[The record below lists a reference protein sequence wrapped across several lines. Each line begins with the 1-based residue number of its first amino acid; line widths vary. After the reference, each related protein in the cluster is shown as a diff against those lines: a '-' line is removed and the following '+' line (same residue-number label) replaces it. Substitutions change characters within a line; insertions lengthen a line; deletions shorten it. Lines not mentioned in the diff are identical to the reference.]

1 MQSVN
6 ENINAETIN
15 NEIRVIV
22 FIPTYNDFKNLQ
34 NIVNEVHEHHP
45 SYEILV
51 IDDGSLES
59 KKLPDDCYSVRLPV
73 NLGLGVL
80 TNIAFDFALHNEYD
94 IMIRLD
100 GDGQHPV
107 SSIGDLIDNIKGGSD
122 IAIGSRINRNGG
134 MSPIKAL
141 SRFARAYI
149 SLISKLMLRAS
160 LPCDL
165 NSGFIAMN
173 EKAMRVV
180 NTIDLDR
187 YPEPQIIII
196 GASNKLCIKE
206 VPVMQNTRT
215 EGKSSLN
222 VFQAFRL
229 LYRVSV
235 YALLT
240 VTGGYK

>member
-6 ENINAETIN
+6 EAGAKQ
-15 NEIRVIV
+15 IRVLV

-34 NIVNEVHEHHP
+34 SIVNEINEYHS
-45 SYEILV
+45 SYEVLV

-59 KKLPDDCYSVRLPV
+59 EELPADCNSVRLPI

-80 TNIAFDFALHNEYD
+80 TNIALDFSLHNNFD
-94 IMIRLD
+94 VMVRVD

-107 SSIGDLIDNIKGGSD
+107 ASIDELIEKINDGSD

-134 MSPIKAL
+134 ISPVKAL
-141 SRFARAYI
+141 SRIARGYI
-149 SLISKLMLRAS
+149 TLISKIMLQTD

-173 EKAMRVV
+173 TKAMKVV
-180 NTIDLDR
+180 NAVDLDR

-196 GASNKLCIKE
+196 GASNKLVINE
-206 VPVMQNTRT
+206 VPVIQNNRS

-222 VFQAFRL
+222 IFQAFRL

>member
-1 MQSVN
+1 MQLTN
-6 ENINAETIN
+6 EDEQLK
-15 NEIRVIV
+15 VLV

-34 NIVNEVHEHHP
+34 DIVNDIREYHP
-45 SYEILV
+45 TYEILI

-59 KKLPDDCYSVRLPV
+59 AAFPENCNSVRLPI

-80 TNIAFDFALHNEYD
+80 TNIALDFSLHND
-94 IMIRLD
+94 FDVMVRVD

-107 SSIGDLIDNIKGGSD
+107 ASISELIEEIKRDSD
-122 IAIGSRINRNGG
+122 IAIGSRVNRNSGIA
-134 MSPIKAL
+134 PFKAL
-141 SRFARAYI
+141 SRIARAYI
-149 SLISKLMLRAS
+149 TAIAKIMLQTN

-173 EKAMRVV
+173 KKAMRIV
-180 NTIDLDR
+180 NVIDLDR

-196 GASNKLCIKE
+196 GASNKLVINE
-206 VPVMQNTRT
+206 VPVKQKQRT

-222 VFQAFRL
+222 MFQALRL

-240 VTGGYK
+240 VTGGYKKS